1 VENNISKEVT
11 FHINNMA
18 YTISVNEN
26 MFKEIKKYLDIEKN
40 NDTKDLLVAYLHLSQ
55 DYHVLK
61 KDIEDIT
68 NKLSRF

>member
-1 VENNISKEVT
+1 
-11 FHINNMA
+11 MA

>member
-1 VENNISKEVT
+1 MNKEVT

-18 YTISVNEN
+18 YTVTIDEN
-26 MFKEIKKYLDIEKN
+26 IFLELSKYLDLEKN
-40 NDTKDLLVAYLHLSQ
+40 NDTKDLLIAYIRLSQ
-55 DYHVLK
+55 EYHVFK

>member
-1 VENNISKEVT
+1 MNKEVT

-18 YTISVNEN
+18 YTINVDEN
-26 MFKEIKKYLDIEKN
+26 IYKELSKYLNLEKN
-40 NDTKDLLVAYLHLSQ
+40 NDTRDLLAAYIRLSQ
-55 DYHVLK
+55 EYHVFK

>member
-1 VENNISKEVT
+1 MNKEVT

-18 YTISVNEN
+18 YTINVDEN
-26 MFKEIKKYLDIEKN
+26 IYKELSKYLNLEKN
-40 NDTKDLLVAYLHLSQ
+40 NDTRDLLAAYIRMSQ
-55 DYHVLK
+55 EYNVFK

>member
-1 VENNISKEVT
+1 MANSKEVT

-18 YTISVNEN
+18 YTISVDEN
-26 MFKEIKKYLDIEKN
+26 IYKKISKYLDLKKN

-55 DYHVLK
+55 DYHLLK